1 MWVCPQVSLWEIQTR
16 IMPLSSFA
24 SHHADG
30 RNRTCIAFQCVP
42 PLWFGQE
49 SNAGLIMSG
58 VCVCVSVRRY
68 QSWWEV
74 CLVLP
79 WVTAKEEKM
88 LAEHVVWNPLTAPGG
103 GSRSLCV
110 CVCVWLYTLA
120 CIAKLNSNK
129 QVIWLYNRITKR
141 NCNEVGL
148 Q

>member
-58 VCVCVSVRRY
+58 VCVCQSDGISRDGKCVSCCPGWQPRRRRCW
-68 QSWWEV
+68 QSMWCGTHWQLQEEEAEV
-74 CLVLP
+74 CV
-79 WVTAKEEKM
+79 
-88 LAEHVVWNPLTAPGG
+88 
-103 GSRSLCV
+103 CV